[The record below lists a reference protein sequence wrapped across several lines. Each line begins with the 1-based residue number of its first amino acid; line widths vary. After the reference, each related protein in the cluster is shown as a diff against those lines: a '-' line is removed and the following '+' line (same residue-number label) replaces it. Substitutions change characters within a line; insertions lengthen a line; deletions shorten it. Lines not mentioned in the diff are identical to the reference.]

1 MDTDFA
7 ALLDSLSK
15 THTHICC
22 YKITQ
27 GVWSNPVRRESA
39 DRCGGSSAKQMK
51 RRTGLG
57 GEEGERRG
65 CRICW
70 PRSTAK
76 IILPTDKRGCERR
89 ETLKKKKREQVTQL
103 LHSLM
108 SKSHFWVILSV
119 REVSPKTAVLSSVS
133 FTTRALWG
141 CPDKKAR
148 LSSARAL
155 ACFSSC
161 KHVKINSMFTGWV
174 NSDDKGMSSCVVFLL
189 RCIYNHFKV
198 RPSCKHRKLEGI
210 FYIAT
215 RGASFMFH
223 VSQLWLFLPMCVSCI
238 FDLQPNEMCLFNQQ
252 TSPSE
257 SKQYLFLFLNSDL
270 WDSAFC
276 PDPAAQE
283 SWNKLQ
289 KSLPRAGEHL
299 KSCSRTHQ
307 QGELSPL
314 KWTEAKLWSLKIDF
328 LLSCFNLLSKEKHW
342 IILKITSWHV
352 SGFTL
357 KNIQWLLTCLYQT
370 FSP

>member
-1 MDTDFA
+1 M
-7 ALLDSLSK
+7 
-15 THTHICC
+15 
-22 YKITQ
+22 
-27 GVWSNPVRRESA
+27 
-39 DRCGGSSAKQMK
+39 
-51 RRTGLG
+51 
-57 GEEGERRG
+57 
-65 CRICW
+65 
-70 PRSTAK
+70 
-76 IILPTDKRGCERR
+76 
-89 ETLKKKKREQVTQL
+89 TQL

-119 REVSPKTAVLSSVS
+119 REVSPKTAVLSSAS